1 MPELRQRPAR
11 LDPPAHEERP
21 ARPHR
26 PGRAAAR
33 VLIAALVTAFLA
45 AGCAAVPT
53 SGLLQTTNLPSGN
66 GSVQQRSDCCGLI
79 MSPPATG
86 WGPATIVLNFIL
98 ASADFRDHHAIAR
111 QYLTPAASK
120 AWRPGPGP
128 AVTVIAKQP
137 TITFTRRPSS
147 APDSADVQNSA
158 AVQISVQMLGRVT
171 ASGQYVPASGGQSEL
186 QQEFGLQQVHHRW
199 RIANLPSGNVSQP
212 STEVSQSSNELL
224 LTKDLFQL
232 AYQPRN
238 LYYLAPTGKQQ
249 LVPDPVF
256 VPVDTAD
263 PANDLVR
270 ALLPSPQ
277 GWLAPGVLSA
287 FPPAARPTRPVSVPP
302 GSKTAIVELSMP
314 RSAVT
319 DANLSQMSAQLVW
332 TLTST
337 SYGSTPIQAVKL
349 VVNGRAWTP
358 PGASSAVQSQRTY
371 PQPALQS
378 LGPKSLYFLST
389 EGAARKLTG
398 PGTSSAALPGEAGTG
413 QIRLTSIAVSPDGH
427 YLAALAG
434 PPSAATL
441 YTEDMAAAAKP
452 HANAAARAL
461 HTRLSG
467 VQLTSVSWDHHDNL
481 WVAGAVGHRVKVWVV
496 PGSGGAPKHVGLPA
510 HTGPITALRVAP
522 DGVRLALITRLAS
535 GPQVRLTAIVKTNEQ
550 YTLSSAVQIGADLLA
565 PSALSWYDAD
575 HLVVVNQATAD
586 PQLEE
591 VPVDG
596 DRSSYQGIQ
605 PDMASIAAA
614 GPKNPLFATLQ
625 TGNLTRSVGL
635 GELWTQVLA
644 GRAATYPG

>member
-1 MPELRQRPAR
+1 MPELRQCPAR
-11 LDPPAHEERP
+11 RGPPAHKERSERP
-21 ARPHR
+21 PPPGRPHR
-26 PGRAAAR
+26 PARAAVR
-33 VLIAALVTAFLA
+33 VLIAALVMVFLT

-66 GSVQQRSDCCGLI
+66 GSVQQGSDCCGLI
-79 MSPPATG
+79 MSPPALG
-86 WGPATIVLNFIL
+86 WGPAEIVLNFIL

-120 AWRPGPGP
+120 AWLPGPGP
-128 AVTVIAKQP
+128 AVTVIAKP
-137 TITFTRRPSS
+137 PKLEFERRPISDT
-147 APDSADVQNSA
+147 AV
-158 AVQISVQMLGRVT
+158 VQISVQELGRVT
-171 ASGQYVPASGGQSEL
+171 PRGQYIPALGGQTTL
-186 QQEFGLQQVHHRW
+186 QEEFGLQVVHHRW
-199 RIANLPSGNVSQP
+199 RIANLPSSRVS
-212 STEVSQSSNELL
+212 SHDLL

-238 LYYLAPTGKQQ
+238 LYYLDPTGKQQ

-277 GWLAPGVLSA
+277 GWLASGVLSA
-287 FPPAARPTRPVSVPP
+287 FPPAARLTRPVSVPP
-302 GSKTAIVELSMP
+302 GSKTAIVELSLP

-358 PGASSAVQSQRTY
+358 PGASSAVQTQSNY
-371 PQPALQS
+371 HQPALQPR
-378 LGPKSLYFLST
+378 GGQSLYFLT
-389 EGAARKLTG
+389 PAGAARKLTA
-398 PGTSSAALPGEAGTG
+398 TSNSALPGEAGTG
-413 QIRLTSIAVSPDGH
+413 QIELTSIAVSRDGH
-427 YLAALAG
+427 YFAGLAG
-434 PPSAATL
+434 PASAATL
-441 YTEDMAAAAKP
+441 YTEDLAAAAKQ
-452 HANAAARAL
+452 HANTAARAL
-461 HTRLSG
+461 HSRLSG
-467 VQLTSVSWDHHDNL
+467 VRLTSVSWDRHDNL
-481 WVAGAVGHRVKVWVV
+481 WVAGAVGHRPKVWVL
-496 PGSGGAPKHVGLPA
+496 PGAGGAPKHVGLPP

-522 DGVRLALITRLAS
+522 DGVRLALITRRAS
-535 GPQVRLTAIVKTNEQ
+535 GPQVWLTAIVKTNDQ
-550 YTLSSAVQIGADLLA
+550 YALSAPAQIGADLLA

-575 HLVVVNQATAD
+575 HLVVVNQSTAD

-605 PDMASIAAA
+605 PDMTSIAAA
-614 GPKNPLFATLQ
+614 GPKNSLVATLQ
-625 TGNLTRSVGL
+625 TGHLTRSIGL

>member
-11 LDPPAHEERP
+11 QGPSGHQQRSGRAPT
-21 ARPHR
+21 
-26 PGRAAAR
+26 PGRTAAR
-33 VLIAALVTAFLA
+33 VLIAALVMAFLA

-53 SGLLQTTNLPSGN
+53 SGLMQTTNLPSGS
-66 GSVQQRSDCCGLI
+66 GGVQQGSDCCGLI
-79 MSPPATG
+79 MSPPASG
-86 WGPATIVLNFIL
+86 WGPAQMVLNFIL

-111 QYLTPAASK
+111 HYLTPAASR
-120 AWRPGPGP
+120 AWLPGPGP
-128 AVTVIAKQP
+128 AVTVIAKP
-137 TITFTRRPSS
+137 PKLVFEHLPVSE
-147 APDSADVQNSA
+147 PDSAV
-158 AVQISVQMLGRVT
+158 VQISVQELGRVT
-171 ASGQYVPASGGQSEL
+171 ASGQYVPARGGEVTH
-186 QQEFGLQQVHHRW
+186 QQEFGLQRVHHQW
-199 RIANLPSGNVSQP
+199 RIANLPSSGQSQP
-212 STEVSQSSNELL
+212 SNDQTSNELL

-238 LYYLAPTGKQQ
+238 LYYLDPAGKQQ

-287 FPPAARPTRPVSVPP
+287 FPPAARPARPVSVPP
-302 GSKTAIVELSMP
+302 GSKTAIVDLSMP
-314 RSAVT
+314 KSAVT
-319 DANLSQMSAQLVW
+319 NANLSQMSAQLVW

-349 VVNGRAWTP
+349 VVNGRAWIP
-358 PGASSAVQSQRTY
+358 PGASSAVQSQHNY
-371 PQPALQS
+371 PQPALQPS
-378 LGPKSLYFLST
+378 GHQSLYFLTT

-398 PGTSSAALPGEAGTG
+398 SGTSSAALPGGAGTG
-413 QIRLTSIAVSPDGH
+413 QVRLTSIAVSPDGH
-427 YLAALAG
+427 YLAGLAG
-434 PPSAATL
+434 PPRAATL
-441 YTEDMAAAAKP
+441 YTEDLAAAAKQ
-452 HANAAARAL
+452 HADAAARAL
-461 HTRLSG
+461 HSRLSG
-467 VQLTSVSWDHHDNL
+467 VRLTSVSWDRHDDL
-481 WVAGAVGHRVKVWVV
+481 WVAGAVGGRVKIWVL
-496 PGSGGAPKHVGLPA
+496 PAGGGAPMHVGLPA

-522 DGVRLALITRLAS
+522 DGVRLALITRVAS
-535 GPQVRLTAIVKTNEQ
+535 GPQVWLTAIVKTNDQ
-550 YTLSSAVQIGADLLA
+550 FTLSTAAQIGADLVA

-614 GPKNPLFATLQ
+614 GPKYPLFATLQ
-625 TGNLTRSVGL
+625 TGHLTRSVGL
-635 GELWTQVLA
+635 GELWTQVLS
-644 GRAATYPG
+644 GHAATYPG